1 MGFSH
6 FHYQILNAEG
16 FFPKVFIVVGTL
28 DGFKIC
34 FTELY
39 ILCQEQTCQKRCLY
53 TKLQNICLW
62 TVSKLSS
69 IRSSEVWLL
78 FEIQVMESY
87 PNQNQPQSQLTASS
101 GHLNH
106 IPHIAIHLFICSFKQ
121 TNTSLCNFSHS
132 NSIMVNFTFFIVGKR
147 KFVL

>member
-1 MGFSH
+1 MVSKFVSLEIH
-6 FHYQILNAEG
+6 
-16 FFPKVFIVVGTL
+16 
-28 DGFKIC
+28 
-34 FTELY
+34 
-39 ILCQEQTCQKRCLY
+39 ILCQEQICQKRCLY

-78 FEIQVMESY
+78 RFVLLEIQVMESY
-87 PNQNQPQSQLTASS
+87 PNQNQPQSQLTAFS